1 MQKMFVFQCTS
12 ETHCKR
18 WSCKRKQS
26 STAGGR
32 AGNSPGPN
40 TIYQHYLRSPTPGE
54 GVKTISHKTY
64 QRFKAELKDTREVGS
79 LKKLHS
85 NIRTYRACLRPRL
98 DHYNR
103 NTPSPSIP
111 I

>member
-18 WSCKRKQS
+18 RSCKRKQS

-32 AGNSPGPN
+32 AGNSPGPK

-54 GVKTISHKTY
+54 GVKNNLSQNISKV
-64 QRFKAELKDTREVGS
+64 QSRIKRRKRSGKGIS
-79 LKKLHS
+79 
-85 NIRTYRACLRPRL
+85 
-98 DHYNR
+98 
-103 NTPSPSIP
+103 
-111 I
+111 